1 MITMDYYRTLGL
13 APDASAQDINK
24 AYPKLAMQYHPDRNR
39 GNSESEERLKEINE
53 AYQIP
58 YDEGKRRRYDFF
70 YRQNLR
76 ANPVYK
82 EKIDEEFVNALSA
95 LFYRG
100 LDRRKMGAC
109 KRGGF
114 GKRGCR
120 RWMRDL

>member
-1 MITMDYYRTLGL
+1 MITMDYSRTLGL

-53 AYQIP
+53 AYQIL

-95 LFYRG
+95 LFNRG

-109 KRGGF
+109 KRGGL
-114 GKRGCR
+114 R
-120 RWMRDL
+120 